1 MIGSGG
7 PPQRH
12 HRPRKDGTVN
22 RTESTSPSAVNGCKR
37 ARHLKVAGLFAG
49 IGGIELGLH
58 RAGHETLLLC
68 ENDPSARAVLA
79 TRFGDI
85 EKQPE
90 DIRDLR
96 SLPRETE
103 LIAAGFPCQD
113 LSQAGMTR
121 GIHGERSGLIGE
133 VFRLLRRRRVP
144 LLLIENVPFMLQL
157 SKGKALEVIVGTLER
172 FGYKWAYRIVDTR
185 AFGLPQRRER
195 VFMVA
200 ALDEDPRKI
209 VFADDAGEPTAPT
222 SVDGLARGF
231 YWTEGTR
238 GLGWA
243 VDAVPTLKGGSTI
256 GIPSPPAIVMPD
268 GEIICPEIRDA
279 ERLQGFE
286 TDWTKPAEGKG
297 KRSYRWKLV
306 GNAVTVDVAHWIGD
320 RLSSPGTYDPHND
333 TELSEGQPWPRAA
346 WNVGKGRFRSH
357 VSAWPVRRKRQHLHT
372 FLKYPGEPLSLKATA
387 GFFSRAS
394 ASRVLRFPDGFLDTV
409 EAHLDRMRELV
420 SA

>member
-1 MIGSGG
+1 MK
-7 PPQRH
+7 PPV
-12 HRPRKDGTVN
+12 RK
-22 RTESTSPSAVNGCKR
+22 
-37 ARHLKVAGLFAG
+37 LKVAGLFAG

-79 TRFGDI
+79 SRFGLV
-85 EKQPE
+85 ESQPA

-113 LSQAGMTR
+113 LSQAGMTK
-121 GIHGERSGLIGE
+121 GIHGQRSGLISE

-144 LLLIENVPFMLQL
+144 LLLLENVPFMLQL
-157 SKGKALEVIVGTLER
+157 SKGRALEVIVGTLER
-172 FGYKWAYRIVDTR
+172 LGYKWAYRVVDTR

-195 VFMVA
+195 VFMIA
-200 ALDEDPRKI
+200 ALDEDPRK
-209 VFADDAGEPTAPT
+209 VVLADEAGEPSPPK
-222 SVDGLARGF
+222 SVVGLARGF

-256 GIPSPPAIVMPD
+256 GIPSPPAIVMPND
-268 GEIICPEIRDA
+268 EIVRPEIRDA

-286 TDWTKPAEGKG
+286 ADWTRPAAEAER
-297 KRSYRWKLV
+297 RSNRWKLV

-320 RLSSPGTYDPHND
+320 RLSSPGTYDPHHD
-333 TELSEGQPWPRAA
+333 TALSKGQPWPRAA
-346 WNVGKGRFRSH
+346 WNVGKGRFRAH
-357 VSAWPVRRKRQHLHT
+357 ASAWPVRRKRQHLHS
-372 FLKYPGEPLSLKATA
+372 FLKYPTEPLSLKATL
-387 GFFSRAS
+387 GFFTRATGP
-394 ASRVLRFPDGFLDTV
+394 RTRLNFPEGFLDVV
-409 EAHLDRMRELV
+409 EAHLDRMREQL